1 MRIMEI
7 RGFPGSKIQLTDLG
21 WLIKIRLTKDLILWP
36 DQAVPLVGYMAWPNA
51 AEVRERWLNAHR
63 CDDRAA
69 IKALAGKLKIVQ
81 HNIGHASQI
90 SSICIMSSRRAS
102 TRGAAVAQA

>member
-63 CDDRAA
+63 CDDQAA
-69 IKALAGKLKIVQ
+69 IKALAAKLKN
-81 HNIGHASQI
+81 HSATLGA
-90 SSICIMSSRRAS
+90 RRRCRPSAF
-102 TRGAAVAQA
+102 

>member
-1 MRIMEI
+1 MEI
-7 RGFPGSKIQLTDLG
+7 PGFSGSKIQFTDLG

-81 HNIGHASQI
+81 HIGRGSQI
-90 SSICIMSSRRAS
+90 SSICIMTSRRAS
-102 TRGAAVAQA
+102 TRGAAVARA